1 MADLIKIDGKSV
13 NSLRSAAKKIGC
25 SASKLSSLFN
35 SKGNLVYY
43 DNKMIERVKGCG
55 IKVVKRKKRS
65 KDSYYGV
72 KVLQVNTGK
81 IFNSIEQAAKA
92 AGGVDSWTMSKKIT
106 VSGGFIDNEGN
117 EYKRL
122 TPMVTKR
129 IYNNDGKTVKSK
141 ERSKNIIQEKPMVY
155 KKVESKFTYQDL
167 PKELQD
173 LIVEK
178 INDMCN
184 MNKPFLEI
192 KDFMKKMGCKKM
204 IIDLGVED
212 EK

>member
-1 MADLIKIDGKSV
+1 MDDLIKIDGKTV
-13 NSLRSAAKKIGC
+13 NSLRSAAKEIGC
-25 SASKLSSLFN
+25 SASKLSGLFSSN
-35 SKGNLVYY
+35 GNLIYY
-43 DNKMIERVKGCG
+43 NNKQIERVKGCG
-55 IKVVKRKKRS
+55 VRVVKRKKRRI
-65 KDSYYGV
+65 DSYYGV

-92 AGGVDSWTMSKKIT
+92 AGGVDSWTMSKKLQF
-106 VSGGFIDNEGN
+106 SGGFIDKEGN

-122 TPMVTKR
+122 TPMVTKNT
-129 IYNNDGKTVKSK
+129 YSDDGKTVKSK
-141 ERSKNIIQEKPMVY
+141 NHSESIIKEKPIEY

-184 MNKPFLEI
+184 MNRPFLEI

-204 IIDLGVED
+204 IINLGVED